1 MDEIVYAY
9 LNLRGESLVMQSG
22 GLGVVIWRDNKE
34 VAVMSTN
41 VQPGEQG
48 EVRRM
53 QCVATSINVPAP
65 MSIITYNKWMGGV
78 DRGDQLRQYYHLRL
92 KSRKFYKY
100 IFWFL
105 VDVCITNCYILH
117 KYGGLAHTYTSLK
130 PFRLELGKRLI
141 GTYNSRK
148 RAVPHSSHLVPPPP
162 TRAALQHSP

>member
-53 QCVATSINVPAP
+53 QRDATSINVPAP

-78 DRGDQLRQYYHLRL
+78 D
-92 KSRKFYKY
+92 
-100 IFWFL
+100 
-105 VDVCITNCYILH
+105 
-117 KYGGLAHTYTSLK
+117 
-130 PFRLELGKRLI
+130 
-141 GTYNSRK
+141 
-148 RAVPHSSHLVPPPP
+148 
-162 TRAALQHSP
+162 